1 MFKTDAKV
9 PERLLAAR
17 SPHTSLVL
25 VKAVACVL
33 VAGGWVLVETVTC
46 ELVVV
51 GRRLVE
57 TVSGVLLGLFA
68 LLIKGWLLP
77 WA

>member
-9 PERLLAAR
+9 PERLLAVR
-17 SPHTSLVL
+17 SPQISLLL

-46 ELVVV
+46 ELVAG
-51 GRRLVE
+51 GRVLVETVTCELVAGGWVLVE
-57 TVSGVLLGLFA
+57 TVS
-68 LLIKGWLLP
+68 
-77 WA
+77 